1 MINNTRYPR
10 SKRFGNPS
18 ALQLFGNKC
27 RLAICETAD
36 QLLIKWRLFTAGR
49 QMIIIDQLCKNGVN
63 SVSHRKVI
71 SYTLEKCHLSSFQ
84 WVVNSVKKK
93 DDILHYFE
101 FIQLGEAL
109 YWNPDVSQLCGNA
122 MNAAGSCE
130 SAVVNN
136 MADPYFPPFLTSAGP
151 NLFWFELL
159 WCSKQSSSV
168 FLHKTFRR
176 NFHVTVEERWRNGG
190 TSNMISKDNLVI
202 FWHFLISPTY
212 RSARICCYRGS

>member
-1 MINNTRYPR
+1 MMISCIKMASFQWTVG
-10 SKRFGNPS
+10 KWS
-18 ALQLFGNKC
+18 AA
-27 RLAICETAD
+27 R
-36 QLLIKWRLFTAGR
+36 
-49 QMIIIDQLCKNGVN
+49 
-63 SVSHRKVI
+63 
-71 SYTLEKCHLSSFQ
+71 EKCHLPIFQ
-84 WVVNSVKKK
+84 WADNSVKRWHSSLFRMHPAKRS
-93 DDILHYFE
+93 IV
-101 FIQLGEAL
+101 

-136 MADPYFPPFLTSAGP
+136 MADPYFPPFLTSVGP

-159 WCSKQSSSV
+159 WCSEQFSSV